1 MISTN
6 HIQAMSASIAAHIEE
21 SMATKKRV
29 LEGDTTVLGE
39 IAEIVIAALRRG
51 NKVLFFGNGG
61 SAADSQHLAAEL
73 IGRFRRERA
82 ALPALALTTDSSIL
96 TALANDY
103 SYDIVFARQLQAFGR
118 AGDVAL
124 GITTSGN
131 SANVLRAMETARTLG
146 MKTIGFTG
154 ESGGKLKEQVD
165 VCFCVPSRETSHIQE
180 MHITVGHAVCEM
192 IERELFENQSDA

>member
-6 HIQAMSASIAAHIEE
+6 HAQAMSASIAAHIEA

-29 LEGDTTVLGE
+29 LEGDTAVLGE
-39 IAEIVIAALRRG
+39 IAAIVIEALRRG

-103 SYDIVFARQLQAFGR
+103 SYDIVFSRQLQAFGR

-131 SANVLRAMETARTLG
+131 SANVLRAMETARALG

-154 ESGGKLKEQVD
+154 EGGGKLKGLVD

-192 IERELFENQSDA
+192 IERELFENETDA

>member
-6 HIQAMSASIAAHIEE
+6 HAQAMSASIAAHIEA
-21 SMATKKRV
+21 SMATKQRV
-29 LEGDTTVLGE
+29 LEGDTAVLGE
-39 IAEIVIAALRRG
+39 IAAIVIDALRRG

-103 SYDIVFARQLQAFGR
+103 SYDIVFSRQLQAFGR

-131 SANVLRAMETARTLG
+131 SANVLCAMETARALG

-154 ESGGKLKEQVD
+154 ESGGKLKDLVD

-192 IERELFENQSDA
+192 IERELFENRDNA

>member
-6 HIQAMSASIAAHIEE
+6 HAQAMSASIAAHIEA
-21 SMATKKRV
+21 SMATKQRV
-29 LEGDTTVLGE
+29 LEGDTAVLGE
-39 IAEIVIAALRRG
+39 IAQIVIEALRRG

-103 SYDIVFARQLQAFGR
+103 SYDIVFSRQLQAFGR

-131 SANVLRAMETARTLG
+131 SANVLRAMETARALG

-154 ESGGKLKEQVD
+154 ESGGKLKGLVD

-192 IERELFENQSDA
+192 IERELFENENDA

>member
-6 HIQAMSASIAAHIEE
+6 QAQAMSASIAAHIEA
-21 SMATKKRV
+21 SMATKQRV
-29 LEGDTTVLGE
+29 LGGDTAVLGE
-39 IAEIVIAALRRG
+39 IAAIVIEALRRG

-73 IGRFRRERA
+73 IGRYRRERA

-103 SYDIVFARQLQAFGR
+103 SYDVVFSRQLQAFGR

-131 SANVLRAMETARTLG
+131 SANVLRAMETARSLG

-154 ESGGKLKEQVD
+154 ESGGKLKDLVD

-192 IERELFENQSDA
+192 IERELFENQNDA